1 MFHINEGKEERVKKG
16 EKRRKG
22 LDDGSRWLP
31 QAAVG
36 ELWEPAHVS
45 SAFTRQSRAGQ
56 MQTGHRGRKRSLPR
70 SEILLIPELLP
81 FFKPNHVLI

>member
-16 EKRRKG
+16 GKKGGG

-31 QAAVG
+31 QAVG

-56 MQTGHRGRKRSLPR
+56 MQTGHRGRKRDLPR
-70 SEILLIPELLP
+70 KSC
-81 FFKPNHVLI
+81 